1 MQITIFTDGGSLNNP
16 GPAAS
21 AFLIYKD
28 GVLLKSSYKSLGTAT
43 NNVAEYNGLIL
54 ALEELIKISDSID
67 WLHVQKITAI
77 SDSQL
82 MVCQLNGEYKV
93 KNRDIRTL
101 VDKVQKLKAKI
112 PFPVIHTHVLREKNS
127 EADSLVKKAL
137 GR

>member
-28 GVLLKSSYKSLGTAT
+28 GVLLKSSYKNLGTAT

-54 ALEELIKISDSID
+54 ALEELIKLSDSIRWVD
-67 WLHVQKITAI
+67 VQKITAI

-82 MVCQLNGEYKV
+82 MVNQLNGEYKI
-93 KNRDIRTL
+93 KNHDIRAL
-101 VDKVQKLKAKI
+101 ADRVNALKAQI
-112 PFPVIHTHVLREKNS
+112 PVSIQHAHVLREKNE
-127 EADSLVKKAL
+127 EADALVKKAL